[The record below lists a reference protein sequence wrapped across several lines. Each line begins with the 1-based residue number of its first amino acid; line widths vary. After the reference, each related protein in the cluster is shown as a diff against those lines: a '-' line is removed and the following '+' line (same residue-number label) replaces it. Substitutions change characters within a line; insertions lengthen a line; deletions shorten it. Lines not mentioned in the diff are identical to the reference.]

1 MVCSASSAG
10 GCNHLTF
17 STKAWY
23 AAFLLSKNLIIGP
36 EVSRA
41 GPALFDRYRL

>member
-1 MVCSASSAG
+1 MCGASSTESR
-10 GCNHLTF
+10 NHLTF

-23 AAFLLSKNLIIGP
+23 AAFLVSKNRIIGP

-41 GPALFDRYRL
+41 DPALLD